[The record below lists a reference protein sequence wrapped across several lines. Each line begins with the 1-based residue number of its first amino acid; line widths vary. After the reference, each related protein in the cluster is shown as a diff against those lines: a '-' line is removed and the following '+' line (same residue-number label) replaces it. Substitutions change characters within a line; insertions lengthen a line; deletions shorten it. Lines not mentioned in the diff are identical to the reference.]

1 MRKDKKFSF
10 ASPVAVIFIVLWAI
24 VTTLPFLF
32 MMFTSIK
39 QRTEL
44 FTNKSIFAL
53 PNSFYIGNYVEI
65 LSGNFFMYFK
75 NSVVVC
81 AAGLVVLLAAAAMAS
96 YVFARL
102 KFKAN
107 KLIFSIVIA
116 CMAIPIHSTLI
127 PVFLLTKDVGLYD
140 NPIGLIGPY
149 IAFNL
154 PISVFILTGFM
165 KGIPAELEQAADID
179 GASKVRTFIN
189 IILPLSAPGMATLAI
204 YNGIN
209 MWNEF
214 IYALAL
220 TSSIKSRTLPLAIWE
235 YQSQYGVD
243 IPMVMTILSLSA
255 LPLIIVFVV
264 FQEKLIKGMMAGAVK
279 G

>member
-102 KFKAN
+102 KFKIN

>member
-1 MRKDKKFSF
+1 
-10 ASPVAVIFIVLWAI
+10 
-24 VTTLPFLF
+24 
-32 MMFTSIK
+32 
-39 QRTEL
+39 
-44 FTNKSIFAL
+44 
-53 PNSFYIGNYVEI
+53 
-65 LSGNFFMYFK
+65 MYFK

>member
-264 FQEKLIKGMMAGAVK
+264 FSRRS
-279 G
+279 